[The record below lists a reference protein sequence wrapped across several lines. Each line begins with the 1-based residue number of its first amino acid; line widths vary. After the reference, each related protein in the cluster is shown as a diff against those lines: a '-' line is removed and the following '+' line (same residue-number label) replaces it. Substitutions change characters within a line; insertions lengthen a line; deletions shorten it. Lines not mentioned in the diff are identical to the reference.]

1 MDKKIENHEYNLR
14 QFIHTATRWSLESIY
29 NTKTP
34 QRPFSMLTD
43 FIIIANVYFDDFKN
57 QLRLEIDKSENGK
70 AFETDIKDRFLLG
83 IKDYNI
89 WYDKNKLD
97 VEKLWGNENLY
108 SMMFDVMLSTEREIN
123 KYFSP
128 QQYQTDK
135 AEGVNPYPEIF
146 KDFYSFK
153 LFEHLYNNYKESNNL
168 LADFSFTYRKMK
180 ADGYIKTHYRPEMFK
195 DWLSKETYNIVL
207 DAGLK
212 TIDRCTTK
220 AKEIN
225 YATSKELV
233 NKSVS

>member
-135 AEGVNPYPEIF
+135 AKGVNPYPTIF
-146 KDFYSFK
+146 KDNRAFLIFERLHDSYKKDENECANYSFVYFAMK
-153 LFEHLYNNYKESNNL
+153 KDELIICRPVDFINHLSDIHQIEIDRIDTRQLGKNKRANLYNL
-168 LADFSFTYRKMK
+168 IK
-180 ADGYIKTHYRPEMFK
+180 A
-195 DWLSKETYNIVL
+195 N
-207 DAGLK
+207 
-212 TIDRCTTK
+212 
-220 AKEIN
+220 AK
-225 YATSKELV
+225 
-233 NKSVS
+233 